1 MDISVGIGNGIDIA
15 SQMKVKMRMARPPQ
29 RKRRPQYIIYGRKRK
44 EGLPSQIL
52 EPSSRLIII
61 IYILKNE
68 VRCLVD
74 ATTTGLGWRIGQC
87 LCLILGLTGSKKRR

>member
-15 SQMKVKMRMARPPQ
+15 SQMKVKMKMARPPQ
-29 RKRRPQYIIYGRKRK
+29 RKRRPQYIIYGRKKK

-74 ATTTGLGWRIGQC
+74 ATTTTNATASLRQALGGE
-87 LCLILGLTGSKKRR
+87 LASAVV